1 MSKEC
6 VLSPQRLI
14 VQQAIDFL
22 TLYIS
27 PLLIGGQWRLLS
39 GKEGVCGFKPLVL
52 IASTICLAHMTHCQ
66 GILSTHTF
74 KHAFMHIHAHTK
86 VQDGI
91 FLQNLL
97 ISVPL
102 LLLDQADL
110 SESYSCA

>member
-52 IASTICLAHMTHCQ
+52 IASTICLAYMTHCQ

-74 KHAFMHIHAHTK
+74 KHAFMHIHAHK
-86 VQDGI
+86 GPGWY
-91 FLQNLL
+91 F
-97 ISVPL
+97 S
-102 LLLDQADL
+102 A
-110 SESYSCA
+110 ESLNICTSASTRSG